1 MKALAWIGGLLAT
14 VAAVIIG
21 SVLTVFAVTTVVVL
35 AVMTSATLAFVALAG
50 RASRKARARAADDGV
65 IEAHKVGAALTLTI
79 ASRLRPHLVAGDYI
93 EICLKEAVGD
103 TLHEGFVVG
112 LTGEFVLLE

>member
-1 MKALAWIGGLLAT
+1 MNQMNRGGATTTKALAWVGGLLAT

-50 RASRKARARAADDGV
+50 RAKSKARARAADDGI
-65 IEAHKVGAALTLTI
+65 IEARKVGG
-79 ASRLRPHLVAGDYI
+79 HHWVAYGWN
-93 EICLKEAVGD
+93 ERR
-103 TLHEGFVVG
+103 
-112 LTGEFVLLE
+112 